1 MPSTKVIKL
10 SPIYPE
16 PQGIEEAASILAG
29 GGLVAFPTETV
40 YGLGASFLNKDAVER
55 IYRVKKREKNKPL
68 VIFIDGIRELQ
79 ELISEIPETGKKLI
93 KRFWPGPLT
102 LIFKGKDG
110 DKISF
115 RMPANRICQELLSK
129 VDFPLATSSANLSG
143 NLSPRTAEEVL
154 RDLDGL
160 IDMLID
166 GGHSQIGVESTVV
179 DLTGPVPAILREGA
193 ISRELIFKFKS
204 VLFVCTGNIC
214 RSPMAEGLLRHKLKE
229 LNKEKLVEIFSAG
242 VASASGMEASENAV
256 QVMSEGGVD
265 ISGHKSRPLSR
276 DLIEDADLIFTMED
290 SHKDLILEKVPQAS
304 SKTYV
309 LNIEDPIGK
318 PMEVYSWVLE
328 SLKKRLPEILRL
340 LEVD

>member
-1 MPSTKVIKL
+1 MSSTKVIKL

-16 PQGIEEAASILAG
+16 PQGIEEAVSILTG

-68 VIFIDGIRELQ
+68 VVFIDGIGELE
-79 ELISEIPETGKKLI
+79 ELISEVPETGKKLI

-143 NLSPRTAEEVL
+143 NPSPRTAEEVL
-154 RDLDGL
+154 KDLDGL

-179 DLTGPVPAILREGA
+179 DLTV
-193 ISRELIFKFKS
+193 
-204 VLFVCTGNIC
+204 
-214 RSPMAEGLLRHKLKE
+214 
-229 LNKEKLVEIFSAG
+229 
-242 VASASGMEASENAV
+242 
-256 QVMSEGGVD
+256 
-265 ISGHKSRPLSR
+265 
-276 DLIEDADLIFTMED
+276 
-290 SHKDLILEKVPQAS
+290 
-304 SKTYV
+304 
-309 LNIEDPIGK
+309 
-318 PMEVYSWVLE
+318 
-328 SLKKRLPEILRL
+328 
-340 LEVD
+340 